1 MFDGSTTDLVAGES
15 DELTGKS
22 GAGLLVVG
30 AAPHATSSTTEIIIG
45 SRYFILSPFLYRK
58 DHADGINV
66 PENEKR
72 RVCLLVSSV
81 LLLNSLRSAKLDVSR
96 KDLECPFVRVVN
108 AASARGIDW
117 ILGVAVERPK
127 VITTLHEVCD

>member
-1 MFDGSTTDLVAGES
+1 MAAGSSTGLVAVDS

-22 GAGLLVVG
+22 DADVLVVG
-30 AAPHATSSTTEIIIG
+30 AAPHATSSTTNIIIG
-45 SRYFILSPFLYRK
+45 SIYFIPSPFLYRK
-58 DHADGINV
+58 DHSDGKIV

-72 RVCLLVSSV
+72 RVCLLVSS
-81 LLLNSLRSAKLDVSR
+81 LLFLNSLRSAKLDVSR
-96 KDLECPFVRVVN
+96 KDLECPFVRIVN